1 MNIETILDA
10 MEEAKYESNWWF
22 SVINAPGYEKE
33 NKQKYERRA
42 RQYVTFRA
50 RILWMFKELEE
61 EIEYLV
67 EYGNR

>member
-1 MNIETILDA
+1 MKLETYL
-10 MEEAKYESNWWF
+10 
-22 SVINAPGYEKE
+22 NALELNSWRRHNTREGGIAL
-33 NKQKYERRA
+33 ERGL
-42 RQYVTFRA
+42 RQYTAFRA